1 MSIIPWKVSSAY
13 WRTLSKMPRLLSG
26 KVGVTSFA
34 GLSTTRNQTTS
45 DPLKFLG
52 VGDMEPNLGLPPDN
66 DHILFGNSDGTR
78 RWDLFT
84 PSGAI
89 DGITILDENIT
100 PSGFAGSITKLNFEG
115 NGVTVTQIKEQV
127 GDAQIGLATVFINKS
142 TNDIMD
148 SSGFVSVVG
157 VTTFKVGAGLSFVP
171 LAGQTGIVSIFNT
184 ADAKFTVRDDRDF
197 VSITDVGQ
205 LRIGAG
211 LTVSQSAVGIAS
223 ISPTGQFEHVNATGF
238 VTATQG
244 FVGNITGNVTGNTNG
259 THTGAVNG
267 NVTGNVV
274 GNVTGNVTG
283 DLTGDFNAGISTVT
297 ELKATTI
304 NATGIITTSQGF
316 IAPVGSF
323 GFNGSLISTGIST
336 VAFFSGTNIN
346 VSGIAT
352 ADGGFVATAGGS
364 GFTGN
369 LTGDVTG
376 NINSSGVSTIT
387 YQQATNVNA
396 SGIITATG
404 GFVGNLTGSVA
415 GAASLVT
422 LADDSADTTCFP
434 IFATGATGDLAPKTD
449 GSALLYNASNGTFTA
464 AVFSGSGASLTNIPG
479 GQITGAL
486 AAVDGSALTNVIS
499 EKTTLTATNTT
510 NATHFMTFVDTATG
524 NEDVRTDTNLT
535 YNPGTN
541 ILSAT
546 TFNGNATG
554 LTGTPSVTVGDLTVA
569 GSAVP
574 DADNTR
580 NLGGPSARW
589 ANIYTADMHFSN
601 KDMRNSVDG
610 TWGDWTM
617 QEGEDTLFLL
627 NNRNG
632 KKFKI
637 NLTEV

>member
-1 MSIIPWKVSSAY
+1 
-13 WRTLSKMPRLLSG
+13 MPRLLSG

-52 VGDMEPNLGLPPDN
+52 VGDMEPNLGLPVDN
-66 DHILFGNSDGTR
+66 DYILFGNVDGSR
-78 RWDLFT
+78 RWDVFT
-84 PSGAI
+84 PSGAVE
-89 DGITILDENIT
+89 GITILDEGIT

-115 NGVTVTQIKEQV
+115 NGVAVTQIKEQI

-142 TNDIMD
+142 TNDVMD
-148 SSGFVSVVG
+148 PSGFVSVVG

-171 LAGQTGIVSIFNT
+171 IAGQAGIVSIFNT
-184 ADAKFTVRDDRDF
+184 AEAKLTFQDDRGLTTL
-197 VSITDVGQ
+197 TDIGQ
-205 LRIGAG
+205 IRVGAG
-211 LTVSQSAVGIAS
+211 LTISNSAVGVAS
-223 ISPTGQFEHVNATGF
+223 ISPTGQFEHVNASGI
-238 VTATQG
+238 VTATGG

-267 NVTGNVV
+267 NVTGDLV

-323 GFNGSLISTGIST
+323 GFSGSLNSTGIST

-352 ADGGFVATAGGS
+352 ADGGFVATPGGS

-376 NINSSGVSTIT
+376 NIKSSGVSTT
-387 YQQATNVNA
+387 THLQTTHVNA

-404 GFVGNLTGSVA
+404 GFVGNVTGSVA

-422 LADDSADTTCFP
+422 LADESSDTTCFP
-434 IFATGATGDLAPKTD
+434 VFATGATGDLAPKTD
-449 GSALLYNASNGTFTA
+449 GSALLYNAATGTFTA

-486 AAVDGSALTNVIS
+486 AAVDGSALTDVIS
-499 EKTTLTATNTT
+499 AKTKLTASNTT
-510 NATHFMTFVDTATG
+510 AATHFITFVDTATG

-569 GSAVP
+569 GSALP

-580 NLGGPSARW
+580 DLGGPSARW

-610 TWGDWTM
+610 TWGDWTL
-617 QEGEDTLFLL
+617 QEGESTLFLL

-632 KKFKI
+632 KKYSI

>member
-1 MSIIPWKVSSAY
+1 
-13 WRTLSKMPRLLSG
+13 MPRLLSG

-52 VGDMEPNLGLPPDN
+52 VGDMEPNLGLPSNN
-66 DHILFGNSDGTR
+66 DYILFGNTDGER
-78 RWDLFT
+78 RWDVFT
-84 PSGAI
+84 PSGAV
-89 DGITILDENIT
+89 DGITVLDENVT

-115 NGVTVTQIKEQV
+115 NGVTVTQIKEQI

-142 TNDIMD
+142 TNDVMD
-148 SSGFVSVVG
+148 PSGFVSVVG

-171 LAGQTGIVSIFNT
+171 LAGQAGIVSIFNT
-184 ADAKFTVRDDRDF
+184 AEAKLTFQDDRGLTTL
-197 VSITDVGQ
+197 TDIGQ
-205 LRIGAG
+205 IRIGAG
-211 LTVSQSAVGIAS
+211 LTVSQSATGIAS
-223 ISPTGQFEHVNATGF
+223 ISPTGHFEHIKATGIA
-238 VTATQG
+238 TAAS
-244 FVGNITGNVTGNTNG
+244 FVGPVTGNVTGDVTGDTQG
-259 THTGAVNG
+259 THTGAVVG
-267 NVTGNVV
+267 NVTGNLV
-274 GNVTGNVTG
+274 GNVTG

-323 GFNGSLISTGIST
+323 GFNGSLNSTGIST

-352 ADGGFVATAGGS
+352 ADGGFVATPGGS

-376 NINSSGVSTIT
+376 NIKSSGVSTT
-387 YQQATNVNA
+387 THLQTTHVNA

-404 GFVGNLTGSVA
+404 GFVGNVTGSVA

-422 LADDSADTTCFP
+422 LADESADSTCFP
-434 IFATGATGDLAPKTD
+434 VFATGATGDLAPKTD

-464 AVFSGSGASLTNIPG
+464 AIFSGSGASLTNIPG

-486 AAVDGSALTNVIS
+486 AAVDGSALTDVIAAKS
-499 EKTTLTATNTT
+499 TLTASNTT
-510 NATHFMTFVDTATG
+510 NATHFLTFVDTATG

-569 GSAVP
+569 GSALP

>member
-1 MSIIPWKVSSAY
+1 
-13 WRTLSKMPRLLSG
+13 MPRLLSG

-52 VGDMEPNLGLPPDN
+52 VGDMEPNLGLPVDN
-66 DHILFGNSDGTR
+66 DYILFGNVDGSR
-78 RWDLFT
+78 RWDVFT
-84 PSGAI
+84 PSGAVE
-89 DGITILDENIT
+89 GITILDEGIT

-115 NGVTVTQIKEQV
+115 NGVAVTQIKEQI

-142 TNDIMD
+142 TNDVMD
-148 SSGFVSVVG
+148 PSGFVSVVG

-171 LAGQTGIVSIFNT
+171 IAGQAGIVSIFNT
-184 ADAKFTVRDDRDF
+184 AEAKLTFQDDRGLTTL
-197 VSITDVGQ
+197 TDIGLIRV
-205 LRIGAG
+205 GAG
-211 LTVSQSAVGIAS
+211 LTISNSAVGVAS
-223 ISPTGQFEHVNATGF
+223 ISPTGQFEHVNASGI
-238 VTATQG
+238 VTATGG

-267 NVTGNVV
+267 NVTGDLV

-323 GFNGSLISTGIST
+323 GFSGSLNSTGIST

-352 ADGGFVATAGGS
+352 ADGGFVATPGGS

-376 NINSSGVSTIT
+376 NIKSSGVSTT
-387 YQQATNVNA
+387 THLQTTHVNA

-404 GFVGNLTGSVA
+404 GFVGNVTGSVA

-422 LADDSADTTCFP
+422 LADESSDTTCFP
-434 IFATGATGDLAPKTD
+434 VFATGATGDLAPKTD
-449 GSALLYNASNGTFTA
+449 GSALLYNAATGTFTA

-486 AAVDGSALTNVIS
+486 AAVDGSALTDVIS
-499 EKTTLTATNTT
+499 AKTKLTASNTT
-510 NATHFMTFVDTATG
+510 AATHFITFVDTATG

-569 GSAVP
+569 GSALP

-580 NLGGPSARW
+580 DLGGPSARW

-610 TWGDWTM
+610 TWGDWTL
-617 QEGEDTLFLL
+617 QEGESTLFLL

-632 KKFKI
+632 KKYSI

>member
-1 MSIIPWKVSSAY
+1 
-13 WRTLSKMPRLLSG
+13 MPRLLSG

-52 VGDMEPNLGLPPDN
+52 VGDMEPNLGLPQDN
-66 DHILFGNSDGTR
+66 DYILFGNTDGTR
-78 RWDLFT
+78 RWDVFT
-84 PSGAI
+84 PSGAV
-89 DGITILDENIT
+89 DGITVLDENIT
-100 PSGFAGSITKLNFEG
+100 PSGFAGSITKLSFEG
-115 NGVTVTQIKEQV
+115 NGVTVTQIKEQI
-127 GDAQIGLATVFINKS
+127 GNAEIGLATVFINKS
-142 TNDIMD
+142 TNDVMD
-148 SSGFVSVVG
+148 PSGFVSVVG

-184 ADAKFTVRDDRDF
+184 AEAKLTFQDDRGL
-197 VSITDVGQ
+197 TTLTNVGQ
-205 LRIGAG
+205 IRVGAG
-211 LTVSQSAVGIAS
+211 LTVSESAVGVAS
-223 ISPTGQFEHVNATGF
+223 ISPTGQFEHVNATGII
-238 VTATQG
+238 TATGG

-267 NVTGNVV
+267 NVTGNLV

-304 NATGIITTSQGF
+304 NATGIITTSTGF

-323 GFNGSLISTGIST
+323 GFNGSLNSTGIST

-352 ADGGFVATAGGS
+352 ADGGFVATPGGS

-376 NINSSGVSTIT
+376 NINAAGVSTAT
-387 YQQATNVNA
+387 YLQSTNVNA

-404 GFVGNLTGSVA
+404 GFVGNVTGSVA
-415 GAASLVT
+415 GAASLIT
-422 LADDSADTTCFP
+422 LADESSDTTCFP
-434 IFATGATGDLAPKTD
+434 VFATGATGDLAPKTD
-449 GSALLYNASNGTFTA
+449 GSALLYNAATGTFTA
-464 AVFSGSGASLTNIPG
+464 AIFSGSGASLTNIPG
-479 GQITGAL
+479 GQIQGAL
-486 AAVDGSALTNVIS
+486 AAVDGSALTDVIA
-499 EKTTLTATNTT
+499 EKTKLTATNTT
-510 NATHFMTFVDTATG
+510 NATHYLTFVDSATG

-569 GSAVP
+569 GAAVP

-610 TWGDWTM
+610 TWGDWTL
-617 QEGEDTLFLL
+617 QEGETTLFLL

-632 KKFKI
+632 KKYSI

>member
-1 MSIIPWKVSSAY
+1 
-13 WRTLSKMPRLLSG
+13 MPKLLSG

-52 VGDMEPNLGLPPDN
+52 VGDMEPNLGLPVDN
-66 DHILFGNSDGTR
+66 DYILFGNTDGTR
-78 RWDLFT
+78 RWDVFT
-84 PSGAI
+84 PSGAV
-89 DGITILDENIT
+89 DGITVLDENIT

-115 NGVTVTQIKEQV
+115 NGVTVTQIKEQI
-127 GDAQIGLATVFINKS
+127 GNAQIGLATVFINKS
-142 TNDIMD
+142 TNDVMD
-148 SSGFVSVVG
+148 PSGFVSVVG

-171 LAGQTGIVSIFNT
+171 LAGQAGIVSIFNT
-184 ADAKFTVRDDRDF
+184 AEAKLTFQDDRGLTT
-197 VSITDVGQ
+197 ITNVGQ
-205 LRIGAG
+205 IRVGAG
-211 LTVSQSAVGIAS
+211 LTVSESAVGVAS
-223 ISPTGQFEHVNATGF
+223 ISPTGQFEHVNATGIIS
-238 VTATQG
+238 ATNG
-244 FVGNITGNVTGNTNG
+244 FVGNITGNLTGNSNG
-259 THTGAVNG
+259 THTGDVTG
-267 NVTGNVV
+267 NVTGNLT

-304 NATGIITTSQGF
+304 NATGIITTSTGF
-316 IAPVGSF
+316 VAPVGSF

-352 ADGGFVATAGGS
+352 ADGGFVAPAGGS

-376 NINSSGVSTIT
+376 NINSSGVSTVT

-396 SGIITATG
+396 SG
-404 GFVGNLTGSVA
+404 GFVGNVTGSVA
-415 GAASLVT
+415 GAASLIT
-422 LADDSADTTCFP
+422 LADESADTTCFP
-434 IFATGATGDLAPKTD
+434 VFATGATGDLAPKTD
-449 GSALLYNASNGTFTA
+449 SSALLYNAATGTFTA

-486 AAVDGSALTNVIS
+486 AAVDGSALTSVIS
-499 EKTTLTATNTT
+499 EKTKLTATNTT
-510 NATHFMTFVDTATG
+510 NAQHFITFVDTATG

-569 GSAVP
+569 GSAQP

-610 TWGDWTM
+610 TWGDWTL
-617 QEGEDTLFLL
+617 QEGESTLFLL

-632 KKFKI
+632 KKYSI

>member
-1 MSIIPWKVSSAY
+1 
-13 WRTLSKMPRLLSG
+13 MPRLLSG

-52 VGDMEPNLGLPPDN
+52 VGDMEPNLGLPSNN
-66 DHILFGNSDGTR
+66 DYILFGNTDGER
-78 RWDLFT
+78 RWDVFT
-84 PSGAI
+84 PSGAV
-89 DGITILDENIT
+89 DGITILDENVT

-115 NGVTVTQIKEQV
+115 NGVTVTQIKEQI
-127 GDAQIGLATVFINKS
+127 GNAQIGLATVFINKS
-142 TNDIMD
+142 TNDVMD
-148 SSGFVSVVG
+148 PSGFVSVVG

-171 LAGQTGIVSIFNT
+171 LAGQAGIVSIFNT
-184 ADAKFTVRDDRDF
+184 ADAKFTFRDDRDF
-197 VSITDVGQ
+197 VSITNVGQ

-211 LTVSQSAVGIAS
+211 LTVSESAVGIAS

-259 THTGAVNG
+259 THTGAVSG
-267 NVTGNVV
+267 NVTGNLV

-323 GFNGSLISTGIST
+323 GFSGSLNSTGIST
-336 VAFFSGTNIN
+336 VAFFSGTNIS

-352 ADGGFVATAGGS
+352 ADGGFVATPGGS

-376 NINSSGVSTIT
+376 NIKSAGVSTT
-387 YQQATNVNA
+387 THLQTTHVNA
-396 SGIITATG
+396 SGIITATK
-404 GFVGNLTGSVA
+404 FVGNLEGSVA
-415 GAASLVT
+415 GAASLIT
-422 LADDSADTTCFP
+422 LADESSDTTCFP
-434 IFATGATGDLAPKTD
+434 VFATGATGDLAPKTD
-449 GSALLYNASNGTFTA
+449 GSALLYDAATGTFTA
-464 AVFSGSGASLTNIPG
+464 AVFSGSAASLTNIPG

-486 AAVDGSALTNVIS
+486 AAVDGSALTNVIAAKS
-499 EKTTLTATNTT
+499 TLTASNTT
-510 NATHFMTFVDTATG
+510 NATHFLTFVDTATG

>member
-1 MSIIPWKVSSAY
+1 
-13 WRTLSKMPRLLSG
+13 MPRLLSG
-26 KVGVTSFA
+26 RVGVTSFS
-34 GLSTTRNQTTS
+34 GLSTDRNQTTS

-52 VGDMEPNLGLPPDN
+52 VGDMEPNLGLPVDN
-66 DHILFGNSDGTR
+66 DYILFGNTDGSR
-78 RWDLFT
+78 RWDVFT

-89 DGITILDENIT
+89 DGITVQDEGIT
-100 PSGFAGSITKLNFEG
+100 PTGFAGSITKVNFQG
-115 NGVTVTQIKEQV
+115 NGVAVTQIKETV
-127 GDAQIGLATVFINKS
+127 GSAEIGLATVFINKS

-157 VTTFKVGAGLSFVP
+157 VTTFKIGVGLSFVP
-171 LAGQTGIVSIFNT
+171 LAGQTGIVSIYNT
-184 ADAKFTVRDDRDF
+184 AEAKFTVRDDRDF
-197 VSITDVGQ
+197 VSITNVGQ

-211 LTVSQSAVGIAS
+211 LTVSESAVGIAS
-223 ISPTGQFEHVNATGF
+223 ISPTGHFEHIKATGIA
-238 VTATQG
+238 TASS
-244 FVGNITGNVTGNTNG
+244 FVGPLTGAVVGDVTGDTQG
-259 THTGAVNG
+259 THTGAVVG
-267 NVTGNVV
+267 NVTGNLV
-274 GNVTGNVTG
+274 GNVTG

-297 ELKATTI
+297 ELRATTI

-323 GFNGSLISTGIST
+323 GFNGSLNSTGIST

-352 ADGGFVATAGGS
+352 ADGGFVAPAGGT
-364 GFTGN
+364 GFTGK

-376 NINSSGVSTIT
+376 NIKSSGVSTT
-387 YQQATNVNA
+387 THLQTTHVNA

-404 GFVGNLTGSVA
+404 GFVGNVTGSVA
-415 GAASLVT
+415 GAASLIT
-422 LADDSADTTCFP
+422 LADESADSTCFP
-434 IFATGATGDLAPKTD
+434 VFATGATGDLAPKTD
-449 GSALLYNASNGTFTA
+449 GSALLYNASSGTFTA

-486 AAVDGSALTNVIS
+486 AAVDGSALTDVIAAKS
-499 EKTTLTATNTT
+499 TLTASNTT
-510 NATHFMTFVDTATG
+510 NATHFLTFVDTATG

-569 GSAVP
+569 GSALP

>member
-1 MSIIPWKVSSAY
+1 MAK
-13 WRTLSKMPRLLSG
+13 LLSG
-26 KVGVTSFA
+26 RVGVTSFA
-34 GLSTTRNQTTS
+34 GLSTTRNQTIS
-45 DPLKFLG
+45 DPDKFLG
-52 VGDMEPNLGLPPDN
+52 TGDMEPNLGLPADN
-66 DHILFGNSDGTR
+66 DHILFGNTDGTR
-78 RWDLFT
+78 RWDVFT
-84 PSGAI
+84 PSGAV

-115 NGVTVTQIKEQV
+115 NGVTVTQIKEQI
-127 GDAQIGLATVFINKS
+127 GNAQIGLATVFINKS
-142 TNDIMD
+142 TNDVMD
-148 SSGFVSVVG
+148 PSGFVSVVG

-184 ADAKFTVRDDRDF
+184 ADAKFTFRDDRDF
-197 VSITDVGQ
+197 VSITNVGQ

-211 LTVSQSAVGIAS
+211 LTVSESAVGIAS
-223 ISPTGQFEHVNATGF
+223 ISPTGQFEHINATGF
-238 VTATQG
+238 VTSTQG

-267 NVTGNVV
+267 NVTGDVV
-274 GNVTGNVTG
+274 GNLTGNVTG

-304 NATGIITTSQGF
+304 NATGIITTSTGF

-323 GFNGSLISTGIST
+323 GFNGSLNSTGIST

-352 ADGGFVATAGGS
+352 ADGGFVAPAGGT

-376 NINSSGVSTIT
+376 NINASGVSTAT
-387 YQQATNVNA
+387 YLQSTNVNA
-396 SGIITATG
+396 SGIITATK
-404 GFVGNLTGSVA
+404 FVGNLEGSVA

-422 LADDSADTTCFP
+422 LADESADTTCFP
-434 IFATGATGDLAPKTD
+434 VFATGATGDLAPKTD
-449 GSALLYNASNGTFTA
+449 GSALLYNAATGTFTA

-486 AAVDGSALTNVIS
+486 AAVDGSALTDVIS
-499 EKTTLTATNTT
+499 EKTKLNATNTT
-510 NATHFMTFVDTATG
+510 NATHYLTFVDSATG

-554 LTGTPSVTVGDLTVA
+554 LTGTPSISVGDLTVA
-569 GSAVP
+569 GSALP

-580 NLGGPSARW
+580 NLGAPGARW

-601 KDMRNSVDG
+601 EGMRNAVDG

-617 QEGEDTLFLL
+617 QEGESTLFLL

-632 KKFKI
+632 KKYMI

>member
-1 MSIIPWKVSSAY
+1 
-13 WRTLSKMPRLLSG
+13 MPRLLSG

-52 VGDMEPNLGLPPDN
+52 VGDMEPNLGLPSDN
-66 DHILFGNSDGTR
+66 DYILFGNTDGTR
-78 RWDLFT
+78 RWDVFT
-84 PSGAI
+84 PSGAVE
-89 DGITILDENIT
+89 GITVLDENIT

-115 NGVTVTQIKEQV
+115 NGVTVTQIKDQV
-127 GDAQIGLATVFINKS
+127 GDAQIGVATVFINKS
-142 TNDIMD
+142 TNDVMD
-148 SSGFVSVVG
+148 PSGFVSVVG

-171 LAGQTGIVSIFNT
+171 LAGQAGIVSIFNT
-184 ADAKFTVRDDRDF
+184 AEAKLTFQDDRGL
-197 VSITDVGQ
+197 TTLTNVGQ
-205 LRIGAG
+205 IRVGAG
-211 LTVSQSAVGIAS
+211 LTVSESAVGVAS
-223 ISPTGQFEHVNATGF
+223 ISPTGQFEHVNATGII
-238 VTATQG
+238 TATG
-244 FVGNITGNVTGNTNG
+244 GVVGNITGNLTGNSNG

-267 NVTGNVV
+267 NVTGDLV

-304 NATGIITTSQGF
+304 NATGIITTAQGF

-352 ADGGFVATAGGS
+352 ADGGFVATPGGS
-364 GFTGN
+364 GFTGK

-376 NINSSGVSTIT
+376 NVNSSGVSTTT
-387 YQQATNVNA
+387 YLQSTNVNA

-404 GFVGNLTGSVA
+404 GFVGNVTGSVA
-415 GAASLVT
+415 GAASLIT
-422 LADDSADTTCFP
+422 LADESSDTTCFP
-434 IFATGATGDLAPKTD
+434 VFATGATGDLAPKTD
-449 GSALLYNASNGTFTA
+449 GSALLYNAATGTFTA
-464 AVFSGSGASLTNIPG
+464 AVFSGSGASLTNLPG
-479 GQITGAL
+479 GQIVGAL
-486 AAVDGSALTNVIS
+486 AAVDGSALTDVIS
-499 EKTTLTATNTT
+499 EKTKLTASNTT
-510 NATHFMTFVDTATG
+510 NAEHFLTFVDTATG

-554 LTGTPSVTVGDLTVA
+554 LTGNPTISVGDITLA
-569 GSAVP
+569 GNMIP

-580 NLGGPSARW
+580 NLGAIGTRF
-589 ANIYTADMHFSN
+589 ANVFTADLHFSN
-601 KDMRNSVDG
+601 KGGQNDVDG
-610 TWGDWTM
+610 SWGDWTL
-617 QEGEDTLFLL
+617 QEGDDNVFLL

-632 KKFKI
+632 KKYKI

>member
-1 MSIIPWKVSSAY
+1 
-13 WRTLSKMPRLLSG
+13 MPRLLSG

-45 DPLKFLG
+45 DPNVFLG
-52 VGDMEPNLGLPPDN
+52 IGDMEPNLGLPPDN
-66 DHILFGNSDGTR
+66 DYLLFGNTDGTR
-78 RWDLFT
+78 RWDTFT
-84 PSGAI
+84 PSGSV
-89 DGITILDENIT
+89 DGISVQDEGVT
-100 PSGFAGSITKLNFEG
+100 PTGFAGSITKVNFEG
-115 NGVTVTQIKEQV
+115 DGVFVTQLKET
-127 GDAQIGLATVFINKS
+127 IGNAEIGVATVHIDRLGTTYIDQNEFAGQ
-142 TNDIMD
+142 TL
-148 SSGFVSVVG
+148 SGI
-157 VTTFKVGAGLSFVP
+157 TTVKVGAGLSFVN
-171 LAGQTGIVSIFNT
+171 LAGHTGIVSIFT
-184 ADAKFTVRDDRDF
+184 TGDAEFTFQDDRGF
-197 VSITDVGQ
+197 ITLQDITQIRV
-205 LRIGAG
+205 GAG
-211 LTVSQSAVGIAS
+211 LTVSASAVGVAS
-223 ISPTGQFEHVNATGF
+223 ISPTGHFEHIKATGIA
-238 VTATQG
+238 TAAS
-244 FVGNITGNVTGNTNG
+244 FVGPVTGNVTGDTNG
-259 THTGAVNG
+259 THTGAVVG
-267 NVTGNVV
+267 NVTGNLA

-304 NATGIITTSQGF
+304 NATGIITTSTGF

-376 NINSSGVSTIT
+376 NINASGVSTTT
-387 YQQATNVNA
+387 YLQSTNVNA
-396 SGIITATG
+396 SGIITATK
-404 GFVGNLTGSVA
+404 FVGNLEGSVA

-422 LADDSADTTCFP
+422 LADESADTTCFP
-434 IFATGATGDLAPKTD
+434 VFATGATGDLAPKTD
-449 GSALLYNASNGTFTA
+449 GSALLYNAATGTFTA
-464 AVFSGSGASLTNIPG
+464 AIFSGSGASLTNIPG
-479 GQITGAL
+479 GQIQGAL
-486 AAVDGSALTNVIS
+486 AAVDGSALTNVIA
-499 EKTTLTATNTT
+499 EKTKLTATNTT
-510 NATHFMTFVDTATG
+510 AAEHFLTFVDTATG

-569 GSAVP
+569 GSALP

-580 NLGGPSARW
+580 NLGGPTARW

-610 TWGDWTM
+610 TWGDWTL
-617 QEGEDTLFLL
+617 QEGESTLFLL

-632 KKFKI
+632 KKYSI

>member
-1 MSIIPWKVSSAY
+1 
-13 WRTLSKMPRLLSG
+13 MPRLLSG
-26 KVGVTSFA
+26 RVGVTSFS
-34 GLSTTRNQTTS
+34 GLSTDRNQTTS
-45 DPLKFLG
+45 DPIKFLG
-52 VGDMEPNLGLPPDN
+52 VGDMEPNLGLPVDN
-66 DHILFGNSDGTR
+66 DYILFGNTDGER
-78 RWDLFT
+78 RWDVFT
-84 PSGAI
+84 PSGSV
-89 DGITILDENIT
+89 DGITVQDEGIT
-100 PSGFAGSITKLNFEG
+100 PTGFAGSITKVNFQG
-115 NGVTVTQIKEQV
+115 NGVAVTQIKETV
-127 GDAQIGLATVFINKS
+127 GSAEIGLATVFINKS

-171 LAGQTGIVSIFNT
+171 LAGQTGIVSIYNT
-184 ADAKFTVRDDRDF
+184 AEAKFTVRDDRDF
-197 VSITDVGQ
+197 VSITNVGQ

-211 LTVSQSAVGIAS
+211 LTVSESAVGIAS
-223 ISPTGQFEHVNATGF
+223 ISPTGHFEHIKATGIA
-238 VTATQG
+238 TAAS
-244 FVGNITGNVTGNTNG
+244 FVGPVTGNVTGDVTGDTQG
-259 THTGAVNG
+259 THTGAVVG
-267 NVTGNVV
+267 NVTGNLV
-274 GNVTGNVTG
+274 GNVTG

-297 ELKATTI
+297 ELRATTI

-352 ADGGFVATAGGS
+352 ADGGFVASSGGS
-364 GFTGN
+364 GFTGK

-376 NINSSGVSTIT
+376 NIKSSGVSTT
-387 YQQATNVNA
+387 THLQTTHVNA

-404 GFVGNLTGSVA
+404 GFVGNVTGSVA
-415 GAASLVT
+415 GAASLIT
-422 LADDSADTTCFP
+422 LADESADSTCFP
-434 IFATGATGDLAPKTD
+434 VFATGATGDLAPKTD

-464 AVFSGSGASLTNIPG
+464 AIFSGSGASLTNIPG

-486 AAVDGSALTNVIS
+486 AAVDGSALTDVIAAKS
-499 EKTTLTATNTT
+499 TLTATNTT
-510 NATHFMTFVDTATG
+510 NATHFLTFVDTATG

-569 GSAVP
+569 GSALP

>member
-1 MSIIPWKVSSAY
+1 
-13 WRTLSKMPRLLSG
+13 MPRLLSG
-26 KVGVTSFA
+26 RVGVTSFS
-34 GLSTTRNQTTS
+34 GLSTDRNQTTS

-52 VGDMEPNLGLPPDN
+52 VGDMEPNLGLPPNN
-66 DHILFGNSDGTR
+66 DYILFGNTDGTR
-78 RWDLFT
+78 RWDVFT
-84 PSGAI
+84 PSGAV
-89 DGITILDENIT
+89 DGITVLDEGIT
-100 PSGFAGSITKLNFEG
+100 PTGFAGSITKINFQG
-115 NGVTVTQIKEQV
+115 NGVEVTQIKEQI
-127 GDAQIGLATVFINKS
+127 GNAQIGLATVFINKS

-157 VTTFKVGAGLSFVP
+157 VTTFKIGVGLSFVP

-184 ADAKFTVRDDRDF
+184 ADAKFTFQDDRGLTTLTN
-197 VSITDVGQ
+197 IGQ
-205 LRIGAG
+205 IRVGAG
-211 LTVSQSAVGIAS
+211 LTVSESAVGVAS
-223 ISPTGQFEHVNATGF
+223 ISPTGHFEHIKATGI
-238 VTATQG
+238 VTAAS
-244 FVGNITGNVTGNTNG
+244 FVGPITGNVTGNTNG

-267 NVTGNVV
+267 NVTGDLV

-352 ADGGFVATAGGS
+352 ADGGFVAPAGGT
-364 GFTGN
+364 GFTGK

-376 NINSSGVSTIT
+376 NIKSSGVSTTT
-387 YQQATNVNA
+387 YLQTTHVNA

-404 GFVGNLTGSVA
+404 GFVGNVTGSVA

-422 LADDSADTTCFP
+422 LADESADSTCFP
-434 IFATGATGDLAPKTD
+434 VFATGATGDLAPKTD
-449 GSALLYNASNGTFTA
+449 SSALLYNASNGTFTA

-486 AAVDGSALTNVIS
+486 AAVDGSALTDVIS
-499 EKTTLTATNTT
+499 TKTKLTATNTT
-510 NATHFMTFVDTATG
+510 AAEHFITFVDTATG

-569 GSAVP
+569 GSALP

-610 TWGDWTM
+610 TWGDWTL
-617 QEGEDTLFLL
+617 QEGESTLFLL

-632 KKFKI
+632 KKYSI

>member
-1 MSIIPWKVSSAY
+1 
-13 WRTLSKMPRLLSG
+13 MPRLLSG
-26 KVGVTSFA
+26 RVGVTSFS
-34 GLSTTRNQTTS
+34 GLSTDRNQTTS

-52 VGDMEPNLGLPPDN
+52 VGDMEPNLGLPPNN
-66 DHILFGNSDGTR
+66 DYILFGNTDGTR
-78 RWDLFT
+78 RWDVFT
-84 PSGAI
+84 PSGAV
-89 DGITILDENIT
+89 DGITVLDEGIT
-100 PSGFAGSITKLNFEG
+100 PTGFAGSITKINFEG
-115 NGVTVTQIKEQV
+115 NGVAVTQIKEQI
-127 GDAQIGLATVFINKS
+127 GNAQIGLATVFINKS
-142 TNDIMD
+142 TNDVMD

-157 VTTFKVGAGLSFVP
+157 VTTFKIGVGLSFVP

-184 ADAKFTVRDDRDF
+184 ADAKFTFQDDRGLTTL
-197 VSITDVGQ
+197 TDIGQ
-205 LRIGAG
+205 IRVGAG
-211 LTVSQSAVGIAS
+211 LTVSQSAVGVAS
-223 ISPTGQFEHVNATGF
+223 ISPTGHFEHIKATGIA
-238 VTATQG
+238 TAAS
-244 FVGNITGNVTGNTNG
+244 FVGPITGNVTGNTNG

-304 NATGIITTSQGF
+304 NATGIITTSTGF

-323 GFNGSLISTGIST
+323 GFNGSLNSTGIST

-352 ADGGFVATAGGS
+352 ADGGFVAPAGGT
-364 GFTGN
+364 GFTGK

-376 NINSSGVSTIT
+376 NINAAGVSTAT
-387 YQQATNVNA
+387 YLQSTNINA

-404 GFVGNLTGSVA
+404 GFVGNVTGSVA

-422 LADDSADTTCFP
+422 LADESSDTTCFP
-434 IFATGATGDLAPKTD
+434 VFATGATGDLAPKTD
-449 GSALLYNASNGTFTA
+449 SSALLYNAATGTFTA

-486 AAVDGSALTNVIS
+486 AAVDGSALTDVIS
-499 EKTTLTATNTT
+499 EKTKLTATNTT
-510 NATHFMTFVDTATG
+510 NADHFLTFVDTATG

-569 GSAVP
+569 GSALP

-580 NLGGPSARW
+580 NLGGVSARW

-601 KDMRNSVDG
+601 KGMRNSVDG
-610 TWGDWTM
+610 SWGDWTL
-617 QEGEDTLFLL
+617 QEGESTLFLL

-632 KKFKI
+632 KKYSI

>member
-1 MSIIPWKVSSAY
+1 
-13 WRTLSKMPRLLSG
+13 MPRLLSG

-52 VGDMEPNLGLPPDN
+52 VGDMEPNLGLPSDN
-66 DHILFGNSDGTR
+66 DYILFGNTDGTR
-78 RWDLFT
+78 RWDVFT
-84 PSGAI
+84 PSGAVE
-89 DGITILDENIT
+89 GITVLDENIT

-115 NGVTVTQIKEQV
+115 NGVTVTQIKDQV
-127 GDAQIGLATVFINKS
+127 GDAQIGVATVFINKS
-142 TNDIMD
+142 TNDVMD
-148 SSGFVSVVG
+148 PSGFVSVVG

-171 LAGQTGIVSIFNT
+171 LAGQAGIVSIFNT
-184 ADAKFTVRDDRDF
+184 AEAKLTFQDDRGL
-197 VSITDVGQ
+197 TTLTNVGQ
-205 LRIGAG
+205 IRVGAG
-211 LTVSQSAVGIAS
+211 MTVSESATGIAS

-238 VTATQG
+238 ITASQG
-244 FVGNITGNVTGNTNG
+244 FVGNITGNLTGNSNG
-259 THTGAVNG
+259 NHTGAVTG
-267 NVTGNVV
+267 DVTGDLT

-304 NATGIITTSQGF
+304 NATGIITTAQGF

-323 GFNGSLISTGIST
+323 GFNGSLLSTGIST

-352 ADGGFVATAGGS
+352 ADGGFVATPGGS

-376 NINSSGVSTIT
+376 NINSSGVSTTT
-387 YQQATNVNA
+387 YLQSTHVNA

-404 GFVGNLTGSVA
+404 GFVGNVTGSIA
-415 GAASLVT
+415 GASSLIT
-422 LADDSADTTCFP
+422 LADESADTTCFP
-434 IFATGATGDLAPKTD
+434 VFATGATGDLAPKTD
-449 GSALLYNASNGTFTA
+449 GSALLYNAATGTFTA

-479 GQITGAL
+479 GQIVGAL
-486 AAVDGSALTNVIS
+486 AAVDGSALTDVIS
-499 EKTTLTATNTT
+499 EKTKLNASNTT
-510 NATHFMTFVDTATG
+510 NAEHFLTFVDTATG

-541 ILSAT
+541 ILKAT
-546 TFNGNATG
+546 TFDGNATG

-569 GSAVP
+569 GSALP

-610 TWGDWTM
+610 TWGDWTL
-617 QEGEDTLFLL
+617 QEGESTLFLL

-632 KKFKI
+632 KKYSI

>member
-1 MSIIPWKVSSAY
+1 
-13 WRTLSKMPRLLSG
+13 MPRLLSG
-26 KVGVTSFA
+26 RVGVTSFS
-34 GLSTTRNQTTS
+34 GLSTDRNQTTS

-52 VGDMEPNLGLPPDN
+52 VGDMEPNLGLPADN
-66 DHILFGNSDGTR
+66 DYILFGNTDGTR
-78 RWDLFT
+78 RWDVFT
-84 PSGAI
+84 PSGAV
-89 DGITILDENIT
+89 DGITVLDEGIT
-100 PSGFAGSITKLNFEG
+100 PTGFAGSITKVNFQG
-115 NGVTVTQIKEQV
+115 NGVEVTQIKEQV
-127 GDAQIGLATVFINKS
+127 GNAQIGLATVFINKS

-157 VTTFKVGAGLSFVP
+157 VTTFKIGVGLSFVP

-184 ADAKFTVRDDRDF
+184 ADAKFTFQDDRGLT
-197 VSITDVGQ
+197 SLTNIGQ
-205 LRIGAG
+205 IRVGAG
-211 LTVSQSAVGIAS
+211 LTVSESAVGVAS
-223 ISPTGQFEHVNATGF
+223 ISPTGHFEHIKATGI
-238 VTATQG
+238 VTAAN
-244 FVGNITGNVTGNTNG
+244 FVGPITGNVTGNTNG

-267 NVTGNVV
+267 NVTGDLV

-352 ADGGFVATAGGS
+352 ADGGFVAPAGGT
-364 GFTGN
+364 GFTGK

-376 NINSSGVSTIT
+376 NIKSSGVSTTT
-387 YQQATNVNA
+387 YLQTTHVNA

-404 GFVGNLTGSVA
+404 GFVGNVTGSVA

-422 LADDSADTTCFP
+422 LADESADTTCFP
-434 IFATGATGDLAPKTD
+434 VFATGATGDLAPKTD
-449 GSALLYNASNGTFTA
+449 SSALLYNAATGTFTA

-486 AAVDGSALTNVIS
+486 AAVDGSALTNVIAS
-499 EKTTLTATNTT
+499 KTTLTATNTT
-510 NATHFMTFVDTATG
+510 AAEHFLTFVDTATG

-569 GSAVP
+569 GSAIP

-610 TWGDWTM
+610 TWGDWTL
-617 QEGEDTLFLL
+617 QEGESTLFLL

-632 KKFKI
+632 KKYSI

>member
-1 MSIIPWKVSSAY
+1 
-13 WRTLSKMPRLLSG
+13 MPRLLSG

-52 VGDMEPNLGLPPDN
+52 VGDMEPNLGLPSDN
-66 DHILFGNSDGTR
+66 DYILFGNTDGTR
-78 RWDLFT
+78 RWDVFT
-84 PSGAI
+84 PSGAVE
-89 DGITILDENIT
+89 GITVLDENIT

-115 NGVTVTQIKEQV
+115 NGVTVTQIKDQV
-127 GDAQIGLATVFINKS
+127 GDAQIGVATVFINKS
-142 TNDIMD
+142 TNDVMD
-148 SSGFVSVVG
+148 PSGFVSVVG

-171 LAGQTGIVSIFNT
+171 LAGQAGIVSIFNT
-184 ADAKFTVRDDRDF
+184 AEAKLTFQDDRGL
-197 VSITDVGQ
+197 TTLTNVGQ
-205 LRIGAG
+205 IRVGAG
-211 LTVSQSAVGIAS
+211 MTVSESATGIAS

-238 VTATQG
+238 ITASQG
-244 FVGNITGNVTGNTNG
+244 FVGNITGNLTGNSNG
-259 THTGAVNG
+259 NHTGAVTG
-267 NVTGNVV
+267 DVTGDLT

-304 NATGIITTSQGF
+304 NATGIITTAQGF

-323 GFNGSLISTGIST
+323 GFNGSLLSTGIST

-352 ADGGFVATAGGS
+352 ADGGFVATPGGS

-376 NINSSGVSTIT
+376 NINSSGVSTTT
-387 YQQATNVNA
+387 YLQSTHVNA

-404 GFVGNLTGSVA
+404 GFVGNVTGSIA
-415 GAASLVT
+415 GASSLIT
-422 LADDSADTTCFP
+422 LADESADTTCFP
-434 IFATGATGDLAPKTD
+434 VFATGATGDLAPKTD
-449 GSALLYNASNGTFTA
+449 GSALLYNAATGTFTA

-486 AAVDGSALTNVIS
+486 AAVDGSALTDVIS
-499 EKTTLTATNTT
+499 EKTKLNASNTT
-510 NATHFMTFVDTATG
+510 NAEHFLTFVDTATG

-541 ILSAT
+541 ILKAT
-546 TFNGNATG
+546 TFDGNATG

-569 GSAVP
+569 GSALP

-610 TWGDWTM
+610 TWGDWTL
-617 QEGEDTLFLL
+617 QEGESTLFLL

-632 KKFKI
+632 KKYSI

>member
-1 MSIIPWKVSSAY
+1 
-13 WRTLSKMPRLLSG
+13 MPRLLSG
-26 KVGVTSFA
+26 RVGVTSFS
-34 GLSTTRNQTTS
+34 GLSTDRNQTTS

-52 VGDMEPNLGLPPDN
+52 VGDMEPNLGLPADN
-66 DHILFGNSDGTR
+66 DYILFGNTDGTR
-78 RWDLFT
+78 RWDVFT
-84 PSGAI
+84 PSGAV
-89 DGITILDENIT
+89 DGITVLDEGIT
-100 PSGFAGSITKLNFEG
+100 PTGFAGSITKVNFQG
-115 NGVTVTQIKEQV
+115 NGVEVTQIKEQV
-127 GDAQIGLATVFINKS
+127 GNAQIGLATVFINKS

-157 VTTFKVGAGLSFVP
+157 VTTFKIGVGLSFVP

-184 ADAKFTVRDDRDF
+184 ADAKFTFQDDRGLT
-197 VSITDVGQ
+197 SLTNIGQ
-205 LRIGAG
+205 IRVGAG
-211 LTVSQSAVGIAS
+211 LTVSESAVGVAS
-223 ISPTGQFEHVNATGF
+223 ISPTGHFEHIKATGI
-238 VTATQG
+238 VTAAN
-244 FVGNITGNVTGNTNG
+244 FVGPITGNVTGNTNG

-267 NVTGNVV
+267 NVTGDLV

-352 ADGGFVATAGGS
+352 ADGGFVAPAGGT
-364 GFTGN
+364 GFTGK

-376 NINSSGVSTIT
+376 NIKSSGVSTTT
-387 YQQATNVNA
+387 YLQTTHVNA

-404 GFVGNLTGSVA
+404 GFVGNVTGSVA

-422 LADDSADTTCFP
+422 LADESADTTCFP
-434 IFATGATGDLAPKTD
+434 VFATGATGDLAPKTD
-449 GSALLYNASNGTFTA
+449 SSALLYNAATGTFTA

-486 AAVDGSALTNVIS
+486 AAVDGSALTNVIAS
-499 EKTTLTATNTT
+499 KTTLTATNTT
-510 NATHFMTFVDTATG
+510 AAEHFLTFVDTATG

-569 GSAVP
+569 GSALP

-610 TWGDWTM
+610 TWGDWTL
-617 QEGEDTLFLL
+617 QEGESTLFLL

-632 KKFKI
+632 KKYSI

>member
-1 MSIIPWKVSSAY
+1 
-13 WRTLSKMPRLLSG
+13 MPRLLSG

-52 VGDMEPNLGLPPDN
+52 VGDMEPNLGLPSNN
-66 DHILFGNSDGTR
+66 DYILFGNTDGTR
-78 RWDLFT
+78 RWDVFT
-84 PSGAI
+84 PSGAV
-89 DGITILDENIT
+89 DGITVLDENIT

-115 NGVTVTQIKEQV
+115 NGVTVTQIKEQI
-127 GDAQIGLATVFINKS
+127 GNAQIGLATVFINKS
-142 TNDIMD
+142 TNDVMD
-148 SSGFVSVVG
+148 PSGFVSVVG

-184 ADAKFTVRDDRDF
+184 AEAKLTIQDDRGL
-197 VSITDVGQ
+197 TTLTNVGQ
-205 LRIGAG
+205 FRIGAG
-211 LTVSQSAVGIAS
+211 LTVSESAVGVAS
-223 ISPTGQFEHVNATGF
+223 ISPTGQFEHVNATGII
-238 VTATQG
+238 TATG
-244 FVGNITGNVTGNTNG
+244 GVVGNITGNLTGNSNG
-259 THTGAVNG
+259 THTGAVTG
-267 NVTGNVV
+267 DVTGDLT

-304 NATGIITTSQGF
+304 NAIGIITTATGF

-323 GFNGSLISTGIST
+323 GFSGSLNSTGIST

-352 ADGGFVATAGGS
+352 ADGGFVATPGGS
-364 GFTGN
+364 GFTGD

-376 NINSSGVSTIT
+376 NIKSSGVSTTT
-387 YQQATNVNA
+387 YLQSTNVNA

-404 GFVGNLTGSVA
+404 GFVGNITGSVA
-415 GAASLVT
+415 GAASLIT
-422 LADDSADTTCFP
+422 LADESADSTCFP
-434 IFATGATGDLAPKTD
+434 VFATGATGDLAPKTD
-449 GSALLYNASNGTFTA
+449 SSALLYNAATGTFTA
-464 AVFSGSGASLTNIPG
+464 AVFSGSGASLTNLPG
-479 GQITGAL
+479 GQIVGAL
-486 AAVDGSALTNVIS
+486 AAVDGSALTDVIS
-499 EKTTLTATNTT
+499 EKTKLTATNTT
-510 NATHFMTFVDTATG
+510 NADHYLTFVDTATG

-554 LTGTPSVTVGDLTVA
+554 LTGNPTISVGDITLA
-569 GSAVP
+569 GNIIP

-580 NLGGPSARW
+580 NLGAVSTRF
-589 ANIYTADMHFSN
+589 ANVFTADLHFSN
-601 KDMRNSVDG
+601 KGSQNDVDG
-610 TWGDWTM
+610 SWGDWTL
-617 QEGEDTLFLL
+617 QEGDNNVFLL

-632 KKFKI
+632 KKYKI

>member
-1 MSIIPWKVSSAY
+1 
-13 WRTLSKMPRLLSG
+13 MPRLLSG

-34 GLSTTRNQTTS
+34 GLSTTRNQTIS

-52 VGDMEPNLGLPPDN
+52 VGDMEPNLGLPQDN
-66 DHILFGNSDGTR
+66 DYILFGNTDGTR
-78 RWDLFT
+78 RWDVFT
-84 PSGAI
+84 PSGAV
-89 DGITILDENIT
+89 DGITVLDENIT

-115 NGVTVTQIKEQV
+115 NGVTVTQIKEQI
-127 GDAQIGLATVFINKS
+127 GNAQIGLATVFINKS
-142 TNDIMD
+142 TNDVMD
-148 SSGFVSVVG
+148 PSGFVSVVG

-171 LAGQTGIVSIFNT
+171 LAGQAGIVSIFNT
-184 ADAKFTVRDDRDF
+184 AEAKLTFQDDRGL
-197 VSITDVGQ
+197 TTLTNVGQ
-205 LRIGAG
+205 IRVGAG
-211 LTVSQSAVGIAS
+211 LTVSESAVGVAS
-223 ISPTGQFEHVNATGF
+223 ISPTGQFEHINATGIIS
-238 VTATQG
+238 ATNG
-244 FVGNITGNVTGNTNG
+244 FVGNITGNLTGNSNG
-259 THTGAVNG
+259 THTGAVTG
-267 NVTGNVV
+267 NVTGNLT

-304 NATGIITTSQGF
+304 NATGIITTSTGF

-323 GFNGSLISTGIST
+323 GFNGSLNSTGIST

-352 ADGGFVATAGGS
+352 ADGGFVAPAGGT
-364 GFTGN
+364 GFTGK

-376 NINSSGVSTIT
+376 NINSSGVSTST
-387 YQQATNVNA
+387 YLQSTNVNA

-404 GFVGNLTGSVA
+404 GFVGNITGSVA
-415 GAASLVT
+415 GAASLIT
-422 LADDSADTTCFP
+422 LADESSNNNCFP
-434 IFATGATGDLAPKTD
+434 IFANGSAGDLAPKTD
-449 GSALLYNASNGTFTA
+449 GSALLYNASTGTFTA
-464 AVFSGSGASLTNIPG
+464 AVFSGSGASLTNLPSA
-479 GQITGAL
+479 QLTGAL
-486 AAVDGSALTNVIS
+486 PALDGSALTDVIS
-499 EKTTLTATNTT
+499 EKTKLTATNTT
-510 NATHFMTFVDTATG
+510 NADHFLTFVDTATG
-524 NEDVRTDTNLT
+524 NEDVRTDANLT

-554 LTGTPSVTVGDLTVA
+554 LTGTPSITVGDLTVA

-610 TWGDWTM
+610 TWGDWTL
-617 QEGEDTLFLL
+617 QEGESTLFLL

-632 KKFKI
+632 KKYSI

>member
-1 MSIIPWKVSSAY
+1 
-13 WRTLSKMPRLLSG
+13 MPRLLSG
-26 KVGVTSFA
+26 RVGVTSFS
-34 GLSTTRNQTTS
+34 GLSTDRNQTTS
-45 DPLKFLG
+45 DPIKFLG
-52 VGDMEPNLGLPPDN
+52 VGDMEPNLGLPVDN
-66 DHILFGNSDGTR
+66 DYILFGNTDGER
-78 RWDLFT
+78 RWDVFT
-84 PSGAI
+84 PSGAV
-89 DGITILDENIT
+89 DGITVQDEGIT
-100 PSGFAGSITKLNFEG
+100 PTGFAGSITKVNFQG
-115 NGVTVTQIKEQV
+115 NGVAVTQIKETV
-127 GDAQIGLATVFINKS
+127 GSAEIGLATVFINKS

-171 LAGQTGIVSIFNT
+171 LAGQTGIVSIYNT
-184 ADAKFTVRDDRDF
+184 AEAKFTVRDDRDF
-197 VSITDVGQ
+197 VSITNVGQ

-211 LTVSQSAVGIAS
+211 LTVSESAVGIAS
-223 ISPTGQFEHVNATGF
+223 ISPTGHFEHIKATGIA
-238 VTATQG
+238 TAAS
-244 FVGNITGNVTGNTNG
+244 FVGPVTGNVTGDVTGDTQG
-259 THTGAVNG
+259 THTGAVVG
-267 NVTGNVV
+267 NVTGNLV
-274 GNVTGNVTG
+274 GNVTG

-297 ELKATTI
+297 ELRATTI

-323 GFNGSLISTGIST
+323 GFSGSLNSTGIST

-352 ADGGFVATAGGS
+352 ADGGFVATPGGS
-364 GFTGN
+364 GFTGD

-376 NINSSGVSTIT
+376 NIKSSGVSTT
-387 YQQATNVNA
+387 THLQTTHVNA

-404 GFVGNLTGSVA
+404 GFVGNVTGSVA
-415 GAASLVT
+415 GAASLIT
-422 LADDSADTTCFP
+422 LADESADSTCFP
-434 IFATGATGDLAPKTD
+434 VFATGATGDLAPKTD

-464 AVFSGSGASLTNIPG
+464 AIFSGSGASLTNIPG

-486 AAVDGSALTNVIS
+486 AAVDGSALTDVIAAKS
-499 EKTTLTATNTT
+499 TLTATNTT
-510 NATHFMTFVDTATG
+510 NATHFLTFVDTATG

-569 GSAVP
+569 GSALP

-589 ANIYTADMHFSN
+589 ANIYTCLLYTSPSPRD
-601 KDMRNSVDG
+601 SV
-610 TWGDWTM
+610 
-617 QEGEDTLFLL
+617 
-627 NNRNG
+627 
-632 KKFKI
+632 
-637 NLTEV
+637 

>member
-1 MSIIPWKVSSAY
+1 
-13 WRTLSKMPRLLSG
+13 MPRLLSG

-52 VGDMEPNLGLPPDN
+52 VGDMEPNLGLPQDN
-66 DHILFGNSDGTR
+66 DYILFGNTDGTR
-78 RWDLFT
+78 RWDVFT
-84 PSGAI
+84 PSGAV
-89 DGITILDENIT
+89 DGITVLDENIT
-100 PSGFAGSITKLNFEG
+100 PSGFAGSITKLSFEG
-115 NGVTVTQIKEQV
+115 NGVTVTQIKEQI
-127 GDAQIGLATVFINKS
+127 GNAEIGLATVFINKS
-142 TNDIMD
+142 TNDVMD
-148 SSGFVSVVG
+148 PSGFVSVVG

-171 LAGQTGIVSIFNT
+171 LAGQAGIVSIFNT
-184 ADAKFTVRDDRDF
+184 AEAKLTFQDDRGL
-197 VSITDVGQ
+197 TTLTNVGQ
-205 LRIGAG
+205 IRVGAG
-211 LTVSQSAVGIAS
+211 LTVSESAVGVAS
-223 ISPTGQFEHVNATGF
+223 ISPTGQFEHVNATGII
-238 VTATQG
+238 TATG
-244 FVGNITGNVTGNTNG
+244 GVVGNITGNLTGNSNG

-267 NVTGNVV
+267 NVTGDLV

-304 NATGIITTSQGF
+304 NATGIITTAQGF

-352 ADGGFVATAGGS
+352 ADGGFVATPGGS
-364 GFTGN
+364 GFTGK

-376 NINSSGVSTIT
+376 NVNSSGVSTTT
-387 YQQATNVNA
+387 YLQSTNVNA

-404 GFVGNLTGSVA
+404 GFVGNVTGSVA
-415 GAASLVT
+415 GAASLIT
-422 LADDSADTTCFP
+422 LADESSDTTCFP
-434 IFATGATGDLAPKTD
+434 VFATGATGDLAPKTD
-449 GSALLYNASNGTFTA
+449 GSALLYNAATGTFTA
-464 AVFSGSGASLTNIPG
+464 AVFSGSGASLTNLPG
-479 GQITGAL
+479 GQIVGAL
-486 AAVDGSALTNVIS
+486 AAVDGSALTDVIS
-499 EKTTLTATNTT
+499 EKTKLTASNTT
-510 NATHFMTFVDTATG
+510 NAEHFLTFVDTATG

-554 LTGTPSVTVGDLTVA
+554 LTGNPTISVGDITLA
-569 GSAVP
+569 GNMIP

-580 NLGGPSARW
+580 NLGAIGTRF
-589 ANIYTADMHFSN
+589 ANVFTADLHFSN
-601 KDMRNSVDG
+601 KGGQNDVDG
-610 TWGDWTM
+610 SWGDWTL
-617 QEGEDTLFLL
+617 QEGDDNVFLL

-632 KKFKI
+632 KKYKI

>member
-1 MSIIPWKVSSAY
+1 
-13 WRTLSKMPRLLSG
+13 MPRLLSG

-34 GLSTTRNQTTS
+34 GLSTTRNQTTA

-52 VGDMEPNLGLPPDN
+52 VGDMEPNLGLPVDN
-66 DHILFGNSDGTR
+66 DYILFGNTDGTR
-78 RWDLFT
+78 RWDVFT
-84 PSGAI
+84 PSGAVE
-89 DGITILDENIT
+89 GITVLDENIT
-100 PSGFAGSITKLNFEG
+100 PSGFAGSVTKLNFEG

-142 TNDIMD
+142 TNDVMD
-148 SSGFVSVVG
+148 PSGFVSVVG

-171 LAGQTGIVSIFNT
+171 LAGQAGIVSIFNT
-184 ADAKFTVRDDRDF
+184 AEAKLTFQDDRGL
-197 VSITDVGQ
+197 TTLTNVGQ
-205 LRIGAG
+205 IRVGAG
-211 LTVSQSAVGIAS
+211 MTVSQSATGIAS
-223 ISPTGQFEHVNATGF
+223 ISPTGQFEHVNATGII
-238 VTATQG
+238 TATNG
-244 FVGNITGNVTGNTNG
+244 FVGNITGNLTGNSNG
-259 THTGAVNG
+259 THTGAVTG
-267 NVTGNVV
+267 DVTGNLT

-304 NATGIITTSQGF
+304 NATGIITTAQGF

-323 GFNGSLISTGIST
+323 GFNGSLNSTGIST

-352 ADGGFVATAGGS
+352 ADGGFVATPGGS

-376 NINSSGVSTIT
+376 NINSSGVSTT
-387 YQQATNVNA
+387 THLQTTHVNA

-404 GFVGNLTGSVA
+404 GFVGNVTGSIA
-415 GAASLVT
+415 GASSLIT
-422 LADDSADTTCFP
+422 LADESSDTTCFP
-434 IFATGATGDLAPKTD
+434 VFATGATGDLAPKTD
-449 GSALLYNASNGTFTA
+449 GSALLYNAATGTFTA

-486 AAVDGSALTNVIS
+486 AAVDGSALTDVIS
-499 EKTTLTATNTT
+499 EKTKLTASNTT
-510 NATHFMTFVDTATG
+510 NATHFLTFVDTATG

-569 GSAVP
+569 GSALP

-580 NLGGPSARW
+580 NLGGPTARW

-632 KKFKI
+632 KKYKI

>member
-1 MSIIPWKVSSAY
+1 
-13 WRTLSKMPRLLSG
+13 MPRLLSG

-52 VGDMEPNLGLPPDN
+52 VGDMEPNLGLPANN
-66 DHILFGNSDGTR
+66 DYILFGNVDGTR
-78 RWDLFT
+78 RWDVFT
-84 PSGAI
+84 PSGAVE
-89 DGITILDENIT
+89 GITVLDENVT

-115 NGVTVTQIKEQV
+115 NGVSVTQIKEQV

-142 TNDIMD
+142 TNDVMD
-148 SSGFVSVVG
+148 PSGFVSVVG

-184 ADAKFTVRDDRDF
+184 AEAKLTIQDDRGL
-197 VSITDVGQ
+197 TTLTNVGQ
-205 LRIGAG
+205 FRIGAG
-211 LTVSQSAVGIAS
+211 LTVSESAVGVAS
-223 ISPTGQFEHVNATGF
+223 ISPTGQFEHVNATGII
-238 VTATQG
+238 TATG
-244 FVGNITGNVTGNTNG
+244 GVVGNITGNLTGNSNG
-259 THTGAVNG
+259 THTGAVTG
-267 NVTGNVV
+267 DVTGDLT

-304 NATGIITTSQGF
+304 NAIGIITTATGF

-323 GFNGSLISTGIST
+323 GFSGSLNSTGIST

-352 ADGGFVATAGGS
+352 ADGGFVATPGGS

-376 NINSSGVSTIT
+376 NINSSGVSTTT
-387 YQQATNVNA
+387 YLQSTNVNA

-404 GFVGNLTGSVA
+404 GFVGNITGSVA
-415 GAASLVT
+415 GAASLIT
-422 LADDSADTTCFP
+422 LADESADSTCFP
-434 IFATGATGDLAPKTD
+434 VFATGATGDLAPKTD
-449 GSALLYNASNGTFTA
+449 SSALLYNAATGTFTA
-464 AVFSGSGASLTNIPG
+464 AVFSGSGASLTNLPG

-499 EKTTLTATNTT
+499 EKTKLTASNTT
-510 NATHFMTFVDTATG
+510 NADHFLTFVDTATG

-554 LTGTPSVTVGDLTVA
+554 LTGNPTISVGDITLA
-569 GSAVP
+569 GNIIP

-580 NLGGPSARW
+580 NLGAVGTRF
-589 ANIYTADMHFSN
+589 ANVFTADLHFSN
-601 KDMRNSVDG
+601 KGSQNDVDG
-610 TWGDWTM
+610 SWGDWTL
-617 QEGEDTLFLL
+617 QEGDNNVFLL

-632 KKFKI
+632 KKYKI

>member
-1 MSIIPWKVSSAY
+1 
-13 WRTLSKMPRLLSG
+13 MPRLLSG

-52 VGDMEPNLGLPPDN
+52 VGDMEPNLGLPSDN
-66 DHILFGNSDGTR
+66 DYILFGNTDGTR
-78 RWDLFT
+78 RWDVFT
-84 PSGAI
+84 PSGAV
-89 DGITILDENIT
+89 DGITVLDENIT

-127 GDAQIGLATVFINKS
+127 GNAQIGLATVFINKS
-142 TNDIMD
+142 TNDVMD
-148 SSGFVSVVG
+148 PSGFVSVVG

-171 LAGQTGIVSIFNT
+171 LAGQTGIVSIYNT
-184 ADAKFTVRDDRDF
+184 AEAKLTFQDDRGL
-197 VSITDVGQ
+197 TTLTNVGQ
-205 LRIGAG
+205 IRVGAG
-211 LTVSQSAVGIAS
+211 LTVSESAVGVAS
-223 ISPTGQFEHVNATGF
+223 ISPTGQFEHVNASGIITATGGF
-238 VTATQG
+238 V
-244 FVGNITGNVTGNTNG
+244 GNVTGNLTGNSNG

-267 NVTGNVV
+267 NVTGNLV

-304 NATGIITTSQGF
+304 NATGIITTAQGF

-376 NINSSGVSTIT
+376 NINAAGVSTAT
-387 YQQATNVNA
+387 YLQSTNVNA

-404 GFVGNLTGSVA
+404 GFVGNVTGSVA

-422 LADDSADTTCFP
+422 LADESADTTCFP
-434 IFATGATGDLAPKTD
+434 VFATGATGDLAPKTD
-449 GSALLYNASNGTFTA
+449 SSALLYNAATGTFTA

-486 AAVDGSALTNVIS
+486 AAVDGSALTDVIS
-499 EKTTLTATNTT
+499 EKTKLTATNTT
-510 NATHFMTFVDTATG
+510 NADHFITFVDTATG

-569 GSAVP
+569 GSALP

-632 KKFKI
+632 KKYKI

>member
-1 MSIIPWKVSSAY
+1 
-13 WRTLSKMPRLLSG
+13 MPRLLSG
-26 KVGVTSFA
+26 KVGVTSFS
-34 GLSTTRNQTTS
+34 GLSTDRNQTTS

-66 DHILFGNSDGTR
+66 DFILFGNTDGTR
-78 RWDLFT
+78 RWDTFT
-84 PSGAI
+84 PSGTVN
-89 DGITILDENIT
+89 GISVQDEGVT
-100 PSGFAGSITKLNFEG
+100 PTGFAGSITKVNFEG
-115 NGVTVTQIKEQV
+115 DGVFVTQVKETV
-127 GDAQIGLATVFINKS
+127 GSAQIGLATVHIDRLGTTYIDQNEFAGE
-142 TNDIMD
+142 TL
-148 SSGFVSVVG
+148 SGI
-157 VTTFKVGAGLSFVP
+157 TTVKVGAGLSFVN
-171 LAGQTGIVSIFNT
+171 LDGHTGIVSIFT
-184 ADAKFTVRDDRDF
+184 TGDAEFKFQDDRGFLTLQD
-197 VSITDVGQ
+197 ITQIRV
-205 LRIGAG
+205 GAG
-211 LTVSQSAVGIAS
+211 MTVSASAVGVAS

-238 VTATQG
+238 VTAAQG
-244 FVGNITGNVTGNTNG
+244 FVGNITGNLTGNSNG
-259 THTGAVNG
+259 THTGAVTG
-267 NVTGNVV
+267 DVTGDLT

-304 NATGIITTSQGF
+304 NAIGIITTATGF

-323 GFNGSLISTGIST
+323 GFSGSLNSTGIST

-352 ADGGFVATAGGS
+352 ADGGFVATPGGS

-376 NINSSGVSTIT
+376 NINSSGVSTTT
-387 YQQATNVNA
+387 YLQSTHVNA

-404 GFVGNLTGSVA
+404 GFVGNVTGSIA
-415 GAASLVT
+415 GASSLIT
-422 LADDSADTTCFP
+422 LADESADTTCFP
-434 IFATGATGDLAPKTD
+434 VFATGATGDLAPKTD
-449 GSALLYNASNGTFTA
+449 GSALLYNAATGTFTA

-479 GQITGAL
+479 GQIVGAL
-486 AAVDGSALTNVIS
+486 AAVDGSALTDVIS
-499 EKTTLTATNTT
+499 EKTKLNASNTT
-510 NATHFMTFVDTATG
+510 NAEHFLTFVDTATG

-541 ILSAT
+541 ILKAT
-546 TFNGNATG
+546 TFDGNATG

-569 GSAVP
+569 GSALP

-610 TWGDWTM
+610 TWGDWTL
-617 QEGEDTLFLL
+617 QEGESTLFLL

-632 KKFKI
+632 KKYSI

>member
-1 MSIIPWKVSSAY
+1 
-13 WRTLSKMPRLLSG
+13 MPRLLSG

-52 VGDMEPNLGLPPDN
+52 VGDMEPNLGLPSDN
-66 DHILFGNSDGTR
+66 DYILFGNTDGSR
-78 RWDLFT
+78 RWDVFT
-84 PSGAI
+84 PSGAVE
-89 DGITILDENIT
+89 GITVLDENIT

-115 NGVTVTQIKEQV
+115 NGVTVTQIKDQV
-127 GDAQIGLATVFINKS
+127 GDAQIGVATVFINKS
-142 TNDIMD
+142 TNDVMD
-148 SSGFVSVVG
+148 PSGFVSVVG

-171 LAGQTGIVSIFNT
+171 LAGQAGIVSIFNT
-184 ADAKFTVRDDRDF
+184 AEAKLTFQDDRGL
-197 VSITDVGQ
+197 TTLTNVGQ
-205 LRIGAG
+205 IRVGAG
-211 LTVSQSAVGIAS
+211 MTVSESATGIAS

-238 VTATQG
+238 ITASQG
-244 FVGNITGNVTGNTNG
+244 FVGNITGNLTGNSNG
-259 THTGAVNG
+259 NHTGAVTG
-267 NVTGNVV
+267 DVTGDLT

-304 NATGIITTSQGF
+304 NATGIITTAQGF

-323 GFNGSLISTGIST
+323 GFNGSLLSTGIST

-352 ADGGFVATAGGS
+352 ADGGFVATPGGS

-376 NINSSGVSTIT
+376 NINSSGVSTTT
-387 YQQATNVNA
+387 YLQSTHVNA

-404 GFVGNLTGSVA
+404 GFVGNVTGSIA
-415 GAASLVT
+415 GASSLIT
-422 LADDSADTTCFP
+422 LADESADTTCFP
-434 IFATGATGDLAPKTD
+434 VFATGATGDLAPKTD
-449 GSALLYNASNGTFTA
+449 GSALLYNAATGTFTA

-486 AAVDGSALTNVIS
+486 AAVDGSALTDVIS
-499 EKTTLTATNTT
+499 EKTKLNASNTT
-510 NATHFMTFVDTATG
+510 NAEHFITFVDTATG

-541 ILSAT
+541 ILKAT
-546 TFNGNATG
+546 TFDGNATG

-569 GSAVP
+569 GSALP

-610 TWGDWTM
+610 TWGDWTL
-617 QEGEDTLFLL
+617 QEGESTLFLL

-632 KKFKI
+632 KKYSI

>member
-1 MSIIPWKVSSAY
+1 
-13 WRTLSKMPRLLSG
+13 MPRLLSG

-52 VGDMEPNLGLPPDN
+52 VGDMEPNLGLPSDN
-66 DHILFGNSDGTR
+66 DYILFGNTDGTR
-78 RWDLFT
+78 RWDVFT
-84 PSGAI
+84 PSGAVE
-89 DGITILDENIT
+89 GITVLDENIT

-115 NGVTVTQIKEQV
+115 NGVTVTQIKDQV
-127 GDAQIGLATVFINKS
+127 GDAQIGVATVFINKS
-142 TNDIMD
+142 TNDVMD
-148 SSGFVSVVG
+148 PSGFVSVVG

-171 LAGQTGIVSIFNT
+171 LAGQAGIVSIFNT
-184 ADAKFTVRDDRDF
+184 AEAKLTFQDDRGL
-197 VSITDVGQ
+197 TTLTNVGQ
-205 LRIGAG
+205 IRVGAG
-211 LTVSQSAVGIAS
+211 MTVSESATGIAS

-238 VTATQG
+238 ITASQG
-244 FVGNITGNVTGNTNG
+244 FVGNITGNLTGNSNGNHTGDVTGD
-259 THTGAVNG
+259 
-267 NVTGNVV
+267 VTGDLT

-304 NATGIITTSQGF
+304 NATGIITTAQGF

-323 GFNGSLISTGIST
+323 GFNGSLLSTGIST

-352 ADGGFVATAGGS
+352 ADGGFVATPGGS

-376 NINSSGVSTIT
+376 NINSSGVSTTT
-387 YQQATNVNA
+387 YLQSTHVNA

-404 GFVGNLTGSVA
+404 GFVGNVTGSIA
-415 GAASLVT
+415 GASSLIT
-422 LADDSADTTCFP
+422 LADESADTTCFP
-434 IFATGATGDLAPKTD
+434 VFATGATGDLAPKTD
-449 GSALLYNASNGTFTA
+449 GSALLYNAATGTFTA

-486 AAVDGSALTNVIS
+486 AAVDGSALTDVIS
-499 EKTTLTATNTT
+499 EKTKLNASNTT
-510 NATHFMTFVDTATG
+510 NAEHFLTFVDTATG

-541 ILSAT
+541 ILKAT
-546 TFNGNATG
+546 TFDGNATG

-569 GSAVP
+569 GSALP

-610 TWGDWTM
+610 TWGDWTL
-617 QEGEDTLFLL
+617 QEGESTLFLL

-632 KKFKI
+632 KKYSI